1 MINVEPL
8 RSATI
13 LLLGNYLPD
22 GQRSMQRFTH
32 LLAEGLTARGIS
44 VEIFPPPVVVG
55 KLGAKGHG
63 FGKWLG
69 YVDKYLLLPFF
80 LRSKLRSISGPSI
93 VHICDHSNAPYTR
106 WLANTPHLVTCHDLL
121 AVRSAL
127 GEVELNPVSITGK
140 QQQAMILRGLKR
152 SACIASVSGA
162 TRDDVARLVGQQTRL
177 LHVIPNALDDAFI
190 QESKK
195 PSDVVAPK
203 LPEDL
208 LQLPEGAKYLM
219 HIGGEKWYKNRA
231 AVLALFS
238 KMARADHSLHLVI
251 VGPRFS
257 DERIQEYACSDL
269 TGRIHYL
276 TGISDAQLRA
286 LYTAAELLL
295 FPSWIEGFGWPILE
309 AQACGCP
316 VATLDRAPM
325 NELNAIQRL
334 KLGANAADSSWAE
347 AAAAQCLGYLQLD
360 APEKQRAQ
368 AEMKEFASHYS
379 NESAIDAY
387 LALYQEHLTP
397 ESES

>member
-1 MINVEPL
+1 MIDVEPL
-8 RSATI
+8 SSATI

-32 LLAEGLTARGIS
+32 LLAEGLAARGIS
-44 VEIFPPPVVVG
+44 VEIFTPPVVVG

-80 LRSKLRSISGPSI
+80 LRRKLRSISGPCV

-106 WLANTPHLVTCHDLL
+106 WLADTPHLVTCHDLL

-127 GEVELNPVSITGK
+127 GEIELNPVGITGK

-162 TRDDVARLVGQQTRL
+162 TRDDVARLVSQHGRL
-177 LHVIPNALDDAFI
+177 LHVIPNALDGAFI

-195 PSDVVAPK
+195 PAAVNPK
-203 LPEDL
+203 LPECIL
-208 LQLPEGAKYLM
+208 KLPEGAKYLM

-231 AVLALFS
+231 AVLAIFS
-238 KMARADHSLHLVI
+238 KLARADNSLHLVI

-257 DERIQEYACSDL
+257 EKRIQENGCSAL
-269 TGRIHYL
+269 TERIHYL
-276 TGISDAQLRA
+276 AGISDSQLRA
-286 LYTAAELLL
+286 LYTAAELML

-325 NELNAIQRL
+325 NELNAIQAL
-334 KLGANAADSSWAE
+334 KLDATATDPDWTE
-347 AAAAQCLGYLQLD
+347 TAAAQCLDYLQFD
-360 APEKQRAQ
+360 TTEKQRAQ
-368 AEMKEFASHYS
+368 AEMKAFAAHYS
-379 NESAIDAY
+379 NESAVDAY
-387 LALYQEHLTP
+387 LALYQELLKP
-397 ESES
+397 GLES

>member
-8 RSATI
+8 NSATI

-32 LLAEGLTARGIS
+32 LLAEGLTARGIT
-44 VEIFPPPVVVG
+44 VEVFCPPVVVG

-80 LRSKLRSISGPSI
+80 LRRKLRSISGPCV

-106 WLANTPHLVTCHDLL
+106 WLSDTPHLVTCHDLL

-127 GEVELNPVSITGK
+127 GEIELNQVSMTGK

-162 TRDDVARLVGQQTRL
+162 TRDDVARLVGPHTRL
-177 LHVIPNALDDAFI
+177 LHVIANALDDAFI

-195 PSDVVAPK
+195 PSAVAP

-208 LQLPEGAKYLM
+208 LKLPEGANYLM

-231 AVLALFS
+231 AVLAIFS
-238 KMARADHSLHLVI
+238 HMARTDHSLHLVI

-257 DERIQEYACSDL
+257 EERIKEHGCFGL

-276 TGISDAQLRA
+276 ADISDSQLRA

-295 FPSWIEGFGWPILE
+295 FPSWLEGFGWPILE

-325 NELNAIQRL
+325 NELNAIPAL
-334 KLGANAADSSWAE
+334 KWDASEADSTWTE
-347 AAAAQCLGYLQLD
+347 TAAAQCLDYLQLD
-360 APEKQRAQ
+360 ATEKQRAQ
-368 AEMKEFASHYS
+368 AAMKTFASHYS

-387 LALYQEHLTP
+387 LTLYQELLTP
-397 ESES
+397 GLES